1 MVENMEQEV
10 EKRKSKKKY
19 ILSIVFLVLLII
31 ITFVVIFLNY
41 DINELFSIIQEV
53 NFLWLIP
60 AILMIFVY
68 IHYEGLAMRQIFKTM
83 EIQTTRRAN
92 FMYSAIDYY
101 FCAVTPSASG
111 GQPMVA
117 YYMTKDGISLSA
129 VSLTL
134 LINTALFKIVLII
147 LSLVS
152 VIFCWSLI
160 FEFPIMIALFV
171 IGIVINLFIISLC
184 FLAAFKRKWIQAIG
198 MRLILWCNRHK
209 FIKKK
214 ISWTRKFINKMD
226 EYEAGANLIFKHKFH
241 FTKAFIYNLIQR
253 IAFFSISY
261 FVYLAFKDSFEIP
274 DFSFIALFAIQVCI
288 ALCVDSLPLPGGVGI
303 SEYLYILLFGLI
315 YCVGELD
322 LVGSA
327 MLLTRAVSFY
337 IPLIV
342 TFALVIIK
350 HIRTMRKDLRRNM

>member
-1 MVENMEQEV
+1 M
-10 EKRKSKKKY
+10 
-19 ILSIVFLVLLII
+19 
-31 ITFVVIFLNY
+31 NY

-117 YYMTKDGISLSA
+117 YYMAKDGISLSA

-152 VIFCWSLI
+152 IIFCSSLV

-184 FLAAFKRKWIQAIG
+184 
-198 MRLILWCNRHK
+198 
-209 FIKKK
+209 
-214 ISWTRKFINKMD
+214 
-226 EYEAGANLIFKHKFH
+226 
-241 FTKAFIYNLIQR
+241 
-253 IAFFSISY
+253 
-261 FVYLAFKDSFEIP
+261 
-274 DFSFIALFAIQVCI
+274 
-288 ALCVDSLPLPGGVGI
+288 
-303 SEYLYILLFGLI
+303 
-315 YCVGELD
+315 
-322 LVGSA
+322 
-327 MLLTRAVSFY
+327 
-337 IPLIV
+337 
-342 TFALVIIK
+342 
-350 HIRTMRKDLRRNM
+350 